1 VNINTNG
8 VERSDSSA
16 LWSRSLASLL
26 QLKRRGIMIKKIC
39 FILSIM
45 LIVFLVYGEGLSEEA
60 IDTKGAAKGEE
71 TGEGLSEIVIRGE
84 AKDTVKVEKASY
96 GIEIKLEDIVSPS
109 IEKMEA
115 LMEGSLEILRQK
127 DFEQF
132 SRLSSDQVIR
142 PDLPSIPEPPLV
154 TFYPEPSR
162 IPIKKWELVVADEKG
177 NTIRSLEGKGGPPR
191 SIKWDGRDERGRV
204 IRVGALYSYNFV
216 AVDENGRPHT
226 TGGKPFQLL
235 ALKYDEKDSVN
246 VEVGNRV
253 LYTPERDKFS
263 EDGKLIMEKVLDIL
277 RQYSRYP
284 FRVEICSDE
293 PDLSVW
299 EKAKALLSDHISKN
313 LILLPENLKITATRG
328 YGRGSITS
336 FIIQT
341 R

>member
-1 VNINTNG
+1 MV
-8 VERSDSSA
+8 
-16 LWSRSLASLL
+16 
-26 QLKRRGIMIKKIC
+26 KKIC
-39 FILSIM
+39 FILAIM
-45 LIVFLVYGEGLSEEA
+45 LIVFLVYGEGISEEA
-60 IDTKGAAKGEE
+60 IDTKSAAKGEE
-71 TGEGLSEIVIRGE
+71 TGGGLSEIVIKGE

-132 SRLSSDQVIR
+132 SRLSSNQVIR

-154 TFYPEPSR
+154 TFYPEASR
-162 IPIKKWELVVADEKG
+162 IPIKKWELVVSDEKG
-177 NTIRSLEGKGGPPR
+177 NTIRSLEGKGSPPR

-204 IRVGALYSYNFV
+204 IRVGTLYAYNFV

-246 VEVGNRV
+246 VEVANRV
-253 LYTPERDKFS
+253 LYTSERDKFS
-263 EDGKLIMEKVLDIL
+263 EDGKLIMEKALDVL

-284 FRVEICSDE
+284 FKVEICIDD
-293 PDLSVW
+293 PDPAVW
-299 EKAKALLSDHISKN
+299 EKAKALLLESISTG
-313 LILLPENLKITATRG
+313 LVLLKEELKIGLVKRSDRG
-328 YGRGSITS
+328 LTTC

-341 R
+341 K